1 MLCRG
6 MAKKMPVYTVDI
18 EPDSLSATGVH
29 AISFVEYP
37 AIERN
42 FIALSK
48 FAKDFNAVQ
57 LSEQK
62 LATVANELK
71 YEVTGPALIPDF
83 EILRM
88 GEDKELYAIKFTKE
102 SIIRIRNK
110 FNEELNQRRTDHEH
124 GIPLAGNTVV
134 EQWIVTE
141 LNKEWTDS
149 LMGEGSDIPVG
160 SWMITMKVN
169 DREYYEREI
178 LSGNVKGFSIYG
190 YFDYYEQALSK
201 SKQVAQA
208 TQYTES
214 MSKQKTGM
222 MAALFA
228 AMSSAFNKVSKEFGS
243 EILTKYVLEDG
254 TTEITINDDTAQPFY
269 IVDGIQGDI
278 LPDGEYLLSDGRTLV
293 VVDGKQSEIKE
304 AEVVTEDPVAVAD
317 AVVEPAA
324 EAQTLAQFALSV
336 GKTAADVKVLASK
349 YGIAIREK
357 SEKLSGKRKATQ
369 LCQLKAGDSS
379 KDVAKLSKVA
389 ARESLSL
396 LVDSVTQ
403 KPMYVD
409 QNSGQ
414 IGYVED
420 HGGYLWSGEYVP
432 AGTYSIAS
440 TDGGEPTS
448 LVVVEK
454 TYMYDEGTDWEWSWT
469 ESYVD
474 FEASTV
480 PIEVLVPWTKKMTS
494 EIAELAAQQAAKLNA
509 ANVKLAQ
516 VEAELATLKGKPA
529 AAPVELSNA
538 ASASST
544 EDKFAAMRE
553 GLNSVKS
560 KK

>member
-102 SIIRIRNK
+102 SIIRIRDK
-110 FNEELNQRRTDHEH
+110 FAKELNHRRTDQEH

-134 EQWIVTE
+134 ESWIVTE
-141 LNKEWTDS
+141 LNKAGTDA
-149 LMGEGSDIPVG
+149 LMGTGSDIPVG
-160 SWMITMKVN
+160 SWMITMKID
-169 DREYYEREI
+169 DREYYNREI

-201 SKQVAQA
+201 SKQAAQVAQS
-208 TQYTES
+208 TES
-214 MSKQKTGM
+214 MSSKQKTGM

-254 TTEITINDDTAQPFY
+254 TTEITVNDDTAQPFY

-293 VVDGKQSEIKE
+293 VVDGKQSEIRE

-357 SEKLSGKRKATQ
+357 SEKLSGKRKPVQ
-369 LCQLKAGDSS
+369 LCQLKAGDSV
-379 KDVAKLSKVA
+379 KDVANLSKVA

-409 QNSGQ
+409 QNSG
-414 IGYVED
+414 
-420 HGGYLWSGEYVP
+420 
-432 AGTYSIAS
+432 
-440 TDGGEPTS
+440 
-448 LVVVEK
+448 
-454 TYMYDEGTDWEWSWT
+454 
-469 ESYVD
+469 
-474 FEASTV
+474 
-480 PIEVLVPWTKKMTS
+480 
-494 EIAELAAQQAAKLNA
+494 
-509 ANVKLAQ
+509 
-516 VEAELATLKGKPA
+516 
-529 AAPVELSNA
+529 
-538 ASASST
+538 
-544 EDKFAAMRE
+544 
-553 GLNSVKS
+553 
-560 KK
+560 

>member
-1 MLCRG
+1 
-6 MAKKMPVYTVDI
+6 
-18 EPDSLSATGVH
+18 
-29 AISFVEYP
+29 
-37 AIERN
+37 
-42 FIALSK
+42 
-48 FAKDFNAVQ
+48 
-57 LSEQK
+57 
-62 LATVANELK
+62 
-71 YEVTGPALIPDF
+71 
-83 EILRM
+83 
-88 GEDKELYAIKFTKE
+88 
-102 SIIRIRNK
+102 
-110 FNEELNQRRTDHEH
+110 
-124 GIPLAGNTVV
+124 
-134 EQWIVTE
+134 
-141 LNKEWTDS
+141 
-149 LMGEGSDIPVG
+149 
-160 SWMITMKVN
+160 
-169 DREYYEREI
+169 
-178 LSGNVKGFSIYG
+178 
-190 YFDYYEQALSK
+190 
-201 SKQVAQA
+201 
-208 TQYTES
+208 
-214 MSKQKTGM
+214 
-222 MAALFA
+222 
-228 AMSSAFNKVSKEFGS
+228 
-243 EILTKYVLEDG
+243 
-254 TTEITINDDTAQPFY
+254 
-269 IVDGIQGDI
+269 

-304 AEVVTEDPVAVAD
+304 AEVAVEDPVAVAD

-357 SEKLSGKRKATQ
+357 SEKLSGKRKAVQ
-369 LCQLKAGDSS
+369 LCQLNAGDSV
-379 KDVAKLSKVA
+379 KDVANLSKVA

>member
-1 MLCRG
+1 

-62 LATVANELK
+62 LATVTNELK

-102 SIIRIRNK
+102 SIIRIRDK
-110 FNEELNQRRTDHEH
+110 FAKELNHRRTDQEH

-134 EQWIVTE
+134 ESWIVTE
-141 LNKEWTDS
+141 LNKAGTDA
-149 LMGEGSDIPVG
+149 LMGTGSDIPVG
-160 SWMITMKVN
+160 SWMITMKID
-169 DREYYEREI
+169 DREYYNREI

-201 SKQVAQA
+201 SKQVAEA
-208 TQYTES
+208 TQYSES

-254 TTEITINDDTAQPFY
+254 TTEITVNDDTAQPFY

-304 AEVVTEDPVAVAD
+304 AEVAVEDPVAVAD

-357 SEKLSGKRKATQ
+357 SEKLSGKRKPVQ
-369 LCQLKAGDSS
+369 LCQLKAGDSV
-379 KDVAKLSKVA
+379 KDVANLSKVA

-469 ESYVD
+469 DSYVD

-494 EIAELAAQQAAKLNA
+494 EIADLAAQQAAKLNA

-553 GLNSVKS
+553 GLNSVK

>member
-1 MLCRG
+1 

-62 LATVANELK
+62 LATVTNELK

-102 SIIRIRNK
+102 SIIRIRDK
-110 FNEELNQRRTDHEH
+110 FAKELNHRRTDQEH

-134 EQWIVTE
+134 ESWIVTE
-141 LNKEWTDS
+141 LNKAGTDA

-160 SWMITMKVN
+160 SWMITMKID
-169 DREYYEREI
+169 DREYYNREI

-201 SKQVAQA
+201 SKQAAQVAQS
-208 TQYTES
+208 TES
-214 MSKQKTGM
+214 MSSKQKTGM

-254 TTEITINDDTAQPFY
+254 TTEITVNDDTAQPFY

-293 VVDGKQSEIKE
+293 VTDGKQSEIKE
-304 AEVVTEDPVAVAD
+304 AEVAVEDPVAVAD

-357 SEKLSGKRKATQ
+357 SEKLSGKRKPVQ
-369 LCQLKAGDSS
+369 LCQLKAGDSV
-379 KDVAKLSKVA
+379 KDVANLSKVA

-474 FEASTV
+474 FEASSV

-553 GLNSVKS
+553 GLNSVKP

>member
-1 MLCRG
+1 

-62 LATVANELK
+62 LATVTNELK

-102 SIIRIRNK
+102 SIIRIRDK
-110 FNEELNQRRTDHEH
+110 FAKELNHRRTDQEH

-134 EQWIVTE
+134 ESWIVTE
-141 LNKEWTDS
+141 LNKAGTDA
-149 LMGEGSDIPVG
+149 LMGTGSDIPVG
-160 SWMITMKVN
+160 SWMITMKID
-169 DREYYEREI
+169 DREYYNREI

-201 SKQVAQA
+201 SKQAAQVAQS
-208 TQYTES
+208 TES
-214 MSKQKTGM
+214 MSSKQKTGM

-254 TTEITINDDTAQPFY
+254 TTEITVNDDTSQPFY

-278 LPDGEYLLSDGRTLV
+278 LPDGEYLLNDGRTLV

-304 AEVVTEDPVAVAD
+304 AEVVVEDPVAVAD

-357 SEKLSGKRKATQ
+357 SEKLSGKRKAVQ

-379 KDVAKLSKVA
+379 KDVTKLSKVA

-396 LVDSVTQ
+396 LVDSVSQ

-414 IGYVED
+414 ISFVED
-420 HGGYLWSGEYVP
+420 HGGYLWAGDYVP
-432 AGTYSIAS
+432 AGTYSIPS

-454 TYMYDEGTDWEWSWT
+454 TEIYSEGTDWEWSWT

-494 EIAELAAQQAAKLNA
+494 EIADLAAQQAAKLNA

-516 VEAELATLKGKPA
+516 VEVELATLKGKPA

-538 ASASST
+538 ASPSST

-553 GLNSVKS
+553 GLNSVKP

>member
-6 MAKKMPVYTVDI
+6 MAKKMSVYTVDI

-102 SIIRIRNK
+102 SIIRIRDK
-110 FNEELNQRRTDHEH
+110 FAKELNHRRTDQEH

-134 EQWIVTE
+134 ESWIVTE
-141 LNKEWTDS
+141 LNKAGTDA

-160 SWMITMKVN
+160 SWMITMKID
-169 DREYYEREI
+169 DREYYNREI

-201 SKQVAQA
+201 SKQVAEA

-254 TTEITINDDTAQPFY
+254 TTEITVNDDTAQPFY

-304 AEVVTEDPVAVAD
+304 AEVAVEDPVAVED

-357 SEKLSGKRKATQ
+357 SEKLSGKRKAVQ
-369 LCQLKAGDSS
+369 LCQLKAGDSV
-379 KDVAKLSKVA
+379 KDVANLSKVA

-469 ESYVD
+469 DSYVD

-494 EIAELAAQQAAKLNA
+494 EIADLAAQQAAKLNA

-553 GLNSVKS
+553 GLNSVKP